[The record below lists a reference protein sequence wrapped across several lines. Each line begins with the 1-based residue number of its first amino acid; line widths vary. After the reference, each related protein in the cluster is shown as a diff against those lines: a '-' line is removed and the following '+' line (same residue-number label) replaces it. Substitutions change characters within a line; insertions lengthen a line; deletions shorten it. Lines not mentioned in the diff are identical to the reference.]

1 MKKTIDTELK
11 LHPEVID
18 CAALEQPK
26 TPEEVQDECIASIAL
41 TFVMKVR
48 YMAIKQYIEA
58 CGSARAL
65 LANPKML
72 KERIPDVSV
81 KHLALFDKTKEAY
94 DKALEEWAYIQ
105 EKGLQCICYCDSRY
119 PSRLRECI
127 DAPAVIYSHGDV
139 DLNTTKV
146 LAVVGTR
153 HISAYGKQVVHACI
167 KDLARLC
174 PDTLVVS
181 GLAYGVDIHTHRACL
196 EYGLKTVAVLAHGLD
211 RIYPAVHRKTAADMV
226 SKGGGLMTDYPI
238 HTTPDKHHFIARNRI
253 VAGMAD
259 ATLVIESA
267 IQGGS
272 LITAD
277 LAESYN
283 RPVFAVPGKIT
294 DEFSAG
300 CNELIRANRAY
311 CTPNIEYVVEQ
322 LNWDYQSPSVIEP
335 QLFPDLSEEEETVCT
350 LLREEGGLSLDELA
364 LSLHVPANVL
374 IGVLMNLEI
383 KGLIMNLAGNRYQL
397 R

>member
-11 LHPEVID
+11 LHAEAID
-18 CAALEQPK
+18 CAPLDQPK
-26 TPEEVQDECIASIAL
+26 TPQEIQEECIASITL

-72 KERIPDVSV
+72 KERIPDVSQ
-81 KHLALFDKTKEAY
+81 KHLALLLDTKEAY
-94 DKALEEWAYIQ
+94 KRALDEWAYIQ
-105 EKGLQCICYCDSRY
+105 DKRLQCICYCDPRY
-119 PSRLRECI
+119 PIRLRECI
-127 DAPAVIYSHGDV
+127 DAPAVLYSHGDV
-139 DLNTTKV
+139 DFNCAKV

-153 HISAYGKQVVHACI
+153 HITPYGKQVVNSFI
-167 KDLARLC
+167 KELAQLC
-174 PDTLVVS
+174 PDVLVVS
-181 GLAYGVDIHTHRACL
+181 GLAYGVDIHTHRACV
-196 EYGLKTVAVLAHGLD
+196 EYNLKTVAVFAHGLD
-211 RIYPAVHRKTAADMV
+211 RIYPSVHRKTAGDMV
-226 SKGGGLMTDYPI
+226 NKGGGLLTDYPI
-238 HTTPDKHHFIARNRI
+238 HTTPDKHHFVARNRI

-267 IQGGS
+267 TKGGS

-283 RPVFAVPGKIT
+283 RPVFAVPGKIS
-294 DEFSAG
+294 DEFSQG

-311 CTPNIEYVVEQ
+311 CTTTIQCVIEH
-322 LNWDYQSPSVIEP
+322 LNWDYQSVSVIAP
-335 QLFPDLSEEEETVCT
+335 QLFPELSEEEEAVCT
-350 LLREEGGLSLDELA
+350 LLKQHDSLSLDEIA
-364 LSLHVPANVL
+364 LSLHIPANAL
-374 IGVLMNLEI
+374 FGLLMSLEL